1 MKKVFIIPAAIFAVL
16 FIISAIRLSYP
27 AKTQGN
33 VEISSVSV
41 ARTAPMYILKEHN
54 GALAVFA
61 PNSATPVR
69 EIPNIALNTLPEYDR
84 KLLKT
89 GIKVYSEKE
98 LQRLIED
105 YDS

>member
-27 AKTQGN
+27 AKMQDN
-33 VEISSVSV
+33 VTISSVSV

-54 GALAVFA
+54 GALAVFK
-61 PNSATPVR
+61 PNSTAPIR
-69 EIPNIALNTLPEYDR
+69 ELSDVALNTLPEYDR
-84 KLLKT
+84 TLLKT

>member
-27 AKTQGN
+27 VKTQDN
-33 VEISSVSV
+33 LIISSIT
-41 ARTAPMYILKEHN
+41 ATRTAPTYILKEHN
-54 GALAVFA
+54 GILAVFK
-61 PNSATPVR
+61 PNSTTPIR
-69 EIPNIALNTLPEYDR
+69 ELPDIALNTLPEYDR
-84 KLLKT
+84 KLLNT
-89 GIKVYSEKE
+89 GIKVYSDKE